1 MPRDWVQGVRKMV
14 WCLWFLRLVCQWGSG
29 FVLLL
34 RFWRIGSFGLG
45 LRACFIILAGL
56 VGDYFGW
63 VFALAGV
70 EGDIDAEEAFTPLDC
85 LELTVFIEFERPII
99 DDAVA
104 IHCLQ
109 LQFFPLEKRLLRLV
123 VLLSI
128 YSEEGVDFG
137 QILLNFDDVRQWVGI
152 VEMEEDVF

>member
-1 MPRDWVQGVRKMV
+1 M
-14 WCLWFLRLVCQWGSG
+14 
-29 FVLLL
+29 
-34 RFWRIGSFGLG
+34 
-45 LRACFIILAGL
+45 
-56 VGDYFGW
+56 GDYFGW

-70 EGDIDAEEAFTPLDC
+70 EGDIDADEGFTPLDC
-85 LELTVFIEFERPII
+85 LELTVFIEFERLII

-137 QILLNFDDVRQWVGI
+137 QILLNFDDVSQWVGI